1 MPIAGGSLIHRV
13 LMQPISTASASTMAR
28 RSTGWKVSVIAVA
41 DFTGV
46 GRIESRTGTM
56 PAPFAIRYSGAAL
69 PCKLA
74 AWELPHVRKSWPVA
88 GRGRRPGR
96 LRQDGAD
103 GCAVQAAARALPD
116 RRHHQRHL
124 HQMGRRISG
133 ALGRAAR
140 RAHHGRRDRRLPAHR
155 HPRGRVRQPRR
166 GRRHAGQVPRPR
178 PGADRIR
185 RRQSGGNV
193 FARARRPHHLRH
205 RRRGRRKNSVQ
216 RRPGH
221 HAFGSAGDQ
230 QDRSRPPR
238 RRLAGQHGARH
249 QAHARR
255 AAFHLQQ
262 SARRL
267 WRRRNRPLH
276 RGQRRARRVMND
288 PLPASGGG
296 ISMRE
301 TSEPGGCVMARELHR
316 VKIAPKGMGLNDF
329 VAMQEGFF
337 AAEGLDVELDWKTFR
352 GTQSSWKNLDYLHR
366 PQDRP
371 YTEDKVDVIQGA
383 CVWGSI
389 CNASAGM
396 GRFVADAYG
405 VSPWAIFVRP
415 DSRIRAPQDLKDV
428 PISVGMRAGS
438 HFNVPY
444 RLEKFLALEHIKT
457 VNTGGFGARLK
468 ALLDGE
474 VEAASLL
481 PPQIA
486 MAEQLG
492 LRKIIED
499 TFHTLWWVPDGS
511 PPEVVT
517 GYLRALDRAEKAMDA
532 DLEKYLPLWK
542 LAVPVEFETTHAWD
556 FTRFGR
562 GERFVYEPIPR
573 SEFDEVMDQVKRWGL
588 DDYLKD
594 REFENLAAEVAR

>member
-1 MPIAGGSLIHRV
+1 
-13 LMQPISTASASTMAR
+13 
-28 RSTGWKVSVIAVA
+28 
-41 DFTGV
+41 
-46 GRIESRTGTM
+46 
-56 PAPFAIRYSGAAL
+56 
-69 PCKLA
+69 
-74 AWELPHVRKSWPVA
+74 
-88 GRGRRPGR
+88 
-96 LRQDGAD
+96 
-103 GCAVQAAARALPD
+103 
-116 RRHHQRHL
+116 
-124 HQMGRRISG
+124 
-133 ALGRAAR
+133 
-140 RAHHGRRDRRLPAHR
+140 
-155 HPRGRVRQPRR
+155 
-166 GRRHAGQVPRPR
+166 
-178 PGADRIR
+178 
-185 RRQSGGNV
+185 
-193 FARARRPHHLRH
+193 
-205 RRRGRRKNSVQ
+205 
-216 RRPGH
+216 
-221 HAFGSAGDQ
+221 
-230 QDRSRPPR
+230 
-238 RRLAGQHGARH
+238 
-249 QAHARR
+249 
-255 AAFHLQQ
+255 
-262 SARRL
+262 
-267 WRRRNRPLH
+267 
-276 RGQRRARRVMND
+276 
-288 PLPASGGG
+288 
-296 ISMRE
+296 
-301 TSEPGGCVMARELHR
+301 MARELHR

-337 AAEGLDVELDWKTFR
+337 AAVGLDVELDWKTFR
-352 GTQSSWKNLDYLHR
+352 GTQSSWKDLQYFQR

-371 YTEDKVDVIQGA
+371 YTEDKTEVIQGA

-396 GRFVADAYG
+396 GRFVAEAHG

-415 DSRIRAPQDLKDV
+415 DSRIHQPRDLKDV
-428 PISVGMRAGS
+428 PIAVGMRAGS

-444 RLEKFLALEHIKT
+444 RLEKFLPLEHIKT

-532 DLEKYLPLWK
+532 EPSKYLPLWK
-542 LAVPVEFETTHAWD
+542 LAVPAEFETTHPWD

-562 GERFVYEPIPR
+562 GERFVYETIPR

-594 REFENLAAEVAR
+594 REFENLAADVAR